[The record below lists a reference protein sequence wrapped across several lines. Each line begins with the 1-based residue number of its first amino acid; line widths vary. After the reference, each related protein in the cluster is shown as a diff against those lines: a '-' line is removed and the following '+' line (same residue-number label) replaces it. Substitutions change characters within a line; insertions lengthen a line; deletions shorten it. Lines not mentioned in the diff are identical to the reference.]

1 MDWFYKEVKIVLSLL
16 LAVNT
21 ETVKKS
27 VAILWQGLLAIFVVV
42 CIVIAVTYLLKY
54 VVTKVA
60 ESKKAKEE
68 VVNSTKND
76 D

>member
-27 VAILWQGLLAIFVVV
+27 VTILWQGLLAIFVVV

>member
-27 VAILWQGLLAIFVVV
+27 VEILWQGLLAIFVVV